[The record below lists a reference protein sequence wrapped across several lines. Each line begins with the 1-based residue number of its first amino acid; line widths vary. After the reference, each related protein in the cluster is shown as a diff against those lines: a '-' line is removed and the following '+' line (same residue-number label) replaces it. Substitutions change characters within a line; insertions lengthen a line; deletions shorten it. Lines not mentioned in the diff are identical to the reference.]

1 MQKNALYNIDIW
13 KEQITEILK
22 TKRSELRLGIRND
35 IIEYGDDP
43 KPFDKI
49 LEFVEEHYKEVYEE
63 LFEMKPEKLMSW
75 MKKQEDIQYVHP
87 NKFQARDD
95 VLEKD
100 VEELKKKDTPDKG
113 RFKLFQ
119 REDGNIDFVI
129 RAGGE
134 KMAWTIDIEDTEDIF
149 NLFGKSGKFPAIV
162 ATTVNEEKLLDAGDL
177 ELGVQKDGYHEYR
190 LDGDKFQTRMHVR
203 VVPLDEQK
211 TWLAW
216 TGKKQEMLDKTDDEG
231 VWIISEDKYADL
243 PFPKEN
249 SE

>member
-1 MQKNALYNIDIW
+1 M
-13 KEQITEILK
+13 
-22 TKRSELRLGIRND
+22 
-35 IIEYGDDP
+35 
-43 KPFDKI
+43 
-49 LEFVEEHYKEVYEE
+49 
-63 LFEMKPEKLMSW
+63 
-75 MKKQEDIQYVHP
+75 
-87 NKFQARDD
+87 
-95 VLEKD
+95 
-100 VEELKKKDTPDKG
+100 
-113 RFKLFQ
+113 FQ

-243 PFPKEN
+243 PFPEEN